1 MSGSGEERE
10 RSPFASPWVIASGL
24 IVIIVV
30 AMGIGLVVGLAMRG
44 STTKQP
50 SSQSGLPTG
59 RPTVITPSPSAS
71 PSLMPSPTPT
81 EGVLGMDYVSQPCY
95 VDEVNMLPLG
105 QTPRATR
112 VNTVQGGRSVEVAT
126 KAGPFSAMDRTNLS
140 YCYSH
145 TVEGA
150 LTAGANFIL
159 HSTWDVDHRDSIAMD
174 LADNSDG
181 TLAGKVF
188 DSSRSQAGV
197 YSMQQAHITGYYY
210 EIRSQNDV
218 FVAYAFTLGDDPKTL
233 IIPLRMTWVK
243 DWKVVYPETPDSWG
257 IGELTDEAK
266 TRITPWSVN

>member
-24 IVIIVV
+24 IVIVVV

-59 RPTVITPSPSAS
+59 RPTVVTPSPSAS

-112 VNTVQGGRSVEVAT
+112 VSTVQGSRSVEVAT